1 MKLGYIGLG
10 KMGFNMVQRLL
21 EKKHNVIA
29 FNRSP
34 EPLENIKKLTVG
46 TGRDLSL
53 ETVHSLPELVKK
65 LEAPRCVWLMVS
77 HQAVDEFL
85 EKLIPILQTGDTI
98 IDGGN
103 SFYEHSMKR
112 AKMLAEK
119 KIHFMDVGTSGG
131 PNGARTGACL
141 MIGGEETIFKKYE
154 DLFRDIAAE
163 NAYGYMGSSGAG
175 HFVKMVHNG
184 IEYGMLQALG
194 EGFAIMKQAP
204 FQLNL
209 EKIADLYNHK
219 SVIESRLV
227 GWLKDGFKKFGEDLK
242 EISGTVSH
250 SGEGQWTVETAKKMS
265 IPVPVIEDALKFR
278 VESENK
284 PSFTGKVVSVL
295 RNQFGS
301 HDVIKN

>member
-10 KMGFNMVQRLL
+10 KMGFNMAQRLL
-21 EKKHNVIA
+21 EKKHNIVA

-34 EPLENIKKLTVG
+34 EPLENIKKFAEEAG
-46 TGRDLSL
+46 HDLSA
-53 ETVHSLPELVKK
+53 VHSLEELVNM
-65 LEAPRCVWLMVS
+65 LPVPRLIWIMVS

-85 EKLIPILQTGDTI
+85 AKLIPLLQAGDTI

-103 SFYEHSMKR
+103 SFYEDSMRR
-112 AKMLAEK
+112 AKILAEK
-119 KIHFMDVGTSGG
+119 KIHFMDIGTSGG

-141 MIGGEETIFKKYE
+141 MVGGEEIIFKKYE
-154 DLFRDIAAE
+154 NLFKDIAAE

-184 IEYGMLQALG
+184 IEYGMMQALG
-194 EGFAIMKQAP
+194 EGFAILKQSP
-204 FQLNL
+204 FKLKL

-227 GWLKDGFKKFGEDLK
+227 GWLKDGFKKYGEDLK

-250 SGEGQWTVETAKKMS
+250 SGEGQWTVETAKKMD
-265 IPVPVIEDALKFR
+265 IPVSVIEDALKFR
-278 VESENK
+278 VESQNK
-284 PSFTGKVVSVL
+284 PSFIGKVVSAL

-301 HDVIKN
+301 HNVIKN